1 MKERQVDEPLPA
13 SPLSG
18 GKQAGPYGHILPL
31 RKQHSSP
38 PEAKVSTIKKTL
50 HEMQKEKRDDHVA
63 GEIKTSHCRN
73 LQLMHSKK
81 IRRAAGRALFVRA
94 LT

>member
-1 MKERQVDEPLPA
+1 
-13 SPLSG
+13 
-18 GKQAGPYGHILPL
+18 
-31 RKQHSSP
+31 
-38 PEAKVSTIKKTL
+38 
-50 HEMQKEKRDDHVA
+50 MQKEKRDDHVA